1 MKISHLAWRQIV
13 ATPIQSG
20 LVFTCT
26 LLVSSLLLSTSL
38 ITRGAQDSL
47 QLVQSR
53 LGADIVVVPEG
64 VADDVGMALLMGQP
78 VESWMPA
85 QIADQIAHIPGVER
99 ISTQLYLSSLA
110 NAPCCSAKMFVMAF
124 DPATDFTVAP
134 WLSHEL
140 GQGLQ
145 TMEAIGGS
153 DIFVPYGE
161 QYLLLYGSEIDLRA
175 ILEPTGTG
183 LDTTLFLTF
192 DTAERVAEGSLT
204 RAVQP
209 LQIPADSISAALIR
223 VTAEFDP
230 RVVALQIMHD
240 VPGVTAVP
248 SPRFF
253 QTFQNQLG
261 VLRRDMLFVLS
272 ATSALSL
279 LLIGSLFAIAAY
291 THRREIGVLRA
302 LGATRGE
309 VFKTLILE
317 VVLLTLSGGAVG
329 AALASLGVYLFRNL
343 IIASTGVT
351 FLFPGWPKLL
361 ALAFWTLSAAI
372 VGVTVATLLPSIW
385 ISSQDPTETMRA

>member
-1 MKISHLAWRQIV
+1 MKISHLSWRQIV
-13 ATPIQSG
+13 ATPLQSG

-38 ITRGAQDSL
+38 ITRGAQESL

-64 VADDVGMALLMGQP
+64 VAEDVGTALLMGQP

-85 QIADQIAHIPGVER
+85 QNADQIAQIPGVER
-99 ISTQLYLSSLA
+99 VSTQLYLSSLA

-134 WLSHEL
+134 WLDQKL

-161 QYLLLYGSEIDLRA
+161 QHLLLYGSEIDLRA
-175 ILEPTGTG
+175 NLEPTGTG

-192 DTAERVAEGSLT
+192 DTAEKVAEGSLT
-204 RAVQP
+204 RAVRP
-209 LQIPADSISAALIR
+209 LEIPADSISAALIR
-223 VTAEFDP
+223 VTADFDP

-240 VPGVTAVP
+240 VPGVTAMP
-248 SPRFF
+248 SPRLF
-253 QTFQNQLG
+253 QTFQDQLD
-261 VLRRDMLFVLS
+261 VLRRGLLFALS
-272 ATSALSL
+272 VTSALSL
-279 LLIGSLFAIAAY
+279 LLIGSLFVMAAY
-291 THRREIGVLRA
+291 THRREIGVMRA
-302 LGATRGE
+302 LGATRDD
-309 VFKTLILE
+309 VFKTLMLE
-317 VVLLTLSGGAVG
+317 VLLLTFSGGVVG
-329 AALASLGVYLFRNL
+329 TMLASLGVYLFRNL

-351 FLFPGWPKLL
+351 FLFPVWTKLSV
-361 ALAFWTLSAAI
+361 LAFWTLSAAI
-372 VGVTVATLLPSIW
+372 VGVTVATLLPSLW
-385 ISSQDPTETMRA
+385 ISNQDPTEAMRG